1 MGLPVLDHFR
11 GIRIHAYP
19 AFLFVGLTCGIIA
32 GTAVGRAAGL
42 HEVRLY
48 AALLLLTIPAL
59 VGSRLLYVLTHWRLY
74 REQPSLVWSR
84 NDGGAALYGGLLLA
98 LACSWPVLG
107 LLGVPLGAFWD
118 TATVTILVGMA
129 FTKIGCLLGGCCAG
143 RPTSGWFA
151 MTLPNTNGVWCRR
164 VPTQLLECGLAIVL
178 LCGLMSWTWHPFGG
192 ARFLITLAI
201 YAAARLAL
209 GPTRERLDTLA
220 GVNVYAAI
228 SAVLLI
234 ASVAV
239 FAIVWWTA
247 VRPSG

>member
-1 MGLPVLDHFR
+1 MIGSQLHGDRGAVRLKGEIRNAQHADRRCLSPVKSCEHDCVTRLGSGNIRHLNEVAGWVEPIRLNSFPFPIARDMHMGLPVLVHFR

-98 LACSWPVLG
+98 LACS
-107 LLGVPLGAFWD
+107 
-118 TATVTILVGMA
+118 
-129 FTKIGCLLGGCCAG
+129 
-143 RPTSGWFA
+143 
-151 MTLPNTNGVWCRR
+151 
-164 VPTQLLECGLAIVL
+164 
-178 LCGLMSWTWHPFGG
+178 
-192 ARFLITLAI
+192 
-201 YAAARLAL
+201 
-209 GPTRERLDTLA
+209 
-220 GVNVYAAI
+220 
-228 SAVLLI
+228 
-234 ASVAV
+234 
-239 FAIVWWTA
+239 
-247 VRPSG
+247 